1 MPEFDNEQLNLNPE
15 ELQSQIYKSEEAVG
29 SAISEELEAKTPE
42 GLEELKAELEQITEE
57 LDAEDLDKRNYVKV
71 SPTFYIRSVENEDED
86 DETELFKILNPVE
99 GTVETRELTD
109 DEKKEL
115 LVTQLKMS
123 RQKFQPLSHPTKT
136 VGTET
141 VVTSIGREKK
151 VTSYDLLNIFNYLIF
166 PLFSRESSFYTITFS
181 FNIVLKSRVL
191 IHIFTMF
198 SYCVS
203 FISSSFINL
212 FMAIINYTCF

>member
-42 GLEELKAELEQITEE
+42 ELEELKAELEQITEE

-151 VTSYDLLNIFNYLIF
+151 VKTKEYQTNLTVNKYGNAYKQKRKRKNKMAKA
-166 PLFSRESSFYTITFS
+166 SRRA
-181 FNIVLKSRVL
+181 NR
-191 IHIFTMF
+191 
-198 SYCVS
+198 
-203 FISSSFINL
+203 
-212 FMAIINYTCF
+212 